1 MLYRA
6 KAPLRIGFAGG
17 GTDVSPYSD
26 IYGGVALN
34 ATIKK
39 YAYTTLKL
47 LPTDKLEVHS
57 IDYDYFAD
65 FHVDETLNFDGQ
77 MDLVKAVVRRL
88 KRNRQ
93 GLSVVTHNDA
103 PPGSGLGS
111 SSAMVVSIVGA
122 FKHWL
127 SLSMS
132 EYEIAQLALQIERED
147 LGMHGGKQDQYASA
161 FGGFNFIEFGADYT
175 LVNPLRIKP
184 DVINELE
191 YNLVLYYTGKNRN
204 SGHIIEAQIK
214 NVNSKREKSLT
225 AMHDLKD
232 QAIDMKRALLVGDT
246 REFGALLDAGWH
258 SKKAMADEISNPLI
272 DEMYQE
278 AKKAGAIGGKVSGAG
293 GGGFMTFYCEN
304 GQKHKVAERL
314 SQMGGEVVDF
324 QFEPCGLQ
332 SWTSGERRPHLVR
345 KEEETTD
352 TSQARMVG

>member
-39 YAYTTLKL
+39 YAYTTLRL

-65 FHVDETLNFDGQ
+65 FHVDEALEFNGQ
-77 MDLVKAVVRRL
+77 MDLLKAVVRRL
-88 KRNRQ
+88 KQNRQ
-93 GLSVVTHNDA
+93 GLSVMTHNDA

-111 SSAMVVSIVGA
+111 SSAMVVSLVGA

-132 EYEIAQLALQIERED
+132 EYEVAQLALQIERED
-147 LGMHGGKQDQYASA
+147 LKMAGGKQDQYASA
-161 FGGFNFIEFGADYT
+161 FGGFNFIEFGSNHV
-175 LVNPLRIKP
+175 LVNPLRVKP
-184 DVINELE
+184 AVINELE

-204 SGHIIEAQIK
+204 SGNIINAQIK
-214 NVNSKREKSLT
+214 NVNVRREKSLT

-258 SKKAMADEISNPLI
+258 SKKNMADEISNPVI
-272 DEMYQE
+272 DEMYEE

-304 GQKHKVAERL
+304 GRKHHVAKRL
-314 SQMGGEVVDF
+314 EQLGGEAVVF
-324 QFEPCGLQ
+324 QFEPYGLQ
-332 SWTSGERRPHLVR
+332 SWASAEGRPHVIEKNFEKSPDSKIRLV
-345 KEEETTD
+345 
-352 TSQARMVG
+352 G